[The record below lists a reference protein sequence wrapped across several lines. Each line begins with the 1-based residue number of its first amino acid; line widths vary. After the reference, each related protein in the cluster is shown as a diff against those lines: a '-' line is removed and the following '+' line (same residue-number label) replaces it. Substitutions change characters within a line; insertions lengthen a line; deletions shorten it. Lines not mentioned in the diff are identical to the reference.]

1 MNRFLSFT
9 RALALIHL
17 RNKTVLFWNLA
28 FPLLML
34 VIYGIIF
41 NNAISLPGSET
52 LTYIDWV
59 LPGVLVFNAL
69 SFGLITS
76 STMMLTMRENGVLRR
91 LQATPMPAG
100 QLVASY
106 LLVNVTIV
114 ILQSSIIVIAAIV
127 FFGAA
132 VTAAGLMMAMPMLLV
147 GILTFLALGQVI
159 GSLVPTSGAAV
170 IAGQLGYFAMLFVT
184 DLIFPLQAL
193 PEWLQRA
200 AVYLPSYA
208 VVRLV
213 RPPLLEGSLDP
224 DMWRFVAV
232 AAAYTVGAALIA
244 ARFFR
249 WEPRS

>member
-1 MNRFLSFT
+1 MSRFLSFT

-34 VIYGIIF
+34 ALYGVIF
-41 NNAISLPGSET
+41 NNTISLPGSET

-76 STMMLTMRENGVLRR
+76 STMMLTLRENGVLRR
-91 LQATPMPAG
+91 LQATPMPAAH
-100 QLVASY
+100 LVASY

-114 ILQSSIIVIAAIV
+114 ILQSTIIVIAAIV
-127 FFGAA
+127 LFGAA
-132 VTAAGLMMAMPMLLV
+132 VTATGLLLAAPMLLV

-159 GSLVPTSGAAV
+159 GALVPTQGAAV

-184 DLIFPLQAL
+184 DLIVPLQAL
-193 PEWLQRA
+193 PEWLQRG

-213 RPPLLEGSLDP
+213 RPPLLGAGLEP
-224 DMWRFVAV
+224 DMWRFIAV
-232 AAAYTVGAALIA
+232 AAAYTVAAGFVA
-244 ARFFR
+244 ARLFR